1 MKTTDIQV
9 VLSYRKKPSR
19 KEPSPVWVWT
29 AWAHADNQRGVV
41 KVITQYNNEKRAFER
56 ELEYRLEVGLLDPRG
71 AGTVIPVPQIL

>member
-41 KVITQYNNEKRAFER
+41 NVITQYNNEKRAFER

-71 AGTVIPVPQIL
+71 ACTVIPVPKIL